1 MGGYKWHQQNSTI
14 ADHQSRD
21 PEWWE
26 DLCGIEKIMEML
38 RSNPEIQMH

>member
-21 PEWWE
+21 PEW
-26 DLCGIEKIMEML
+26 
-38 RSNPEIQMH
+38 